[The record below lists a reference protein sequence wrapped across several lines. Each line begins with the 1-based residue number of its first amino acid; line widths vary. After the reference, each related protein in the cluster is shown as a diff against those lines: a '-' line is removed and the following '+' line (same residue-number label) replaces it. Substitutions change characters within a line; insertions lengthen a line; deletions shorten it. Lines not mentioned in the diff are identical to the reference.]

1 MACLFMSIRAFP
13 KPADKY
19 SRDISYELI
28 SSHKLNDEELC
39 YVSYVNKDYNKKIYS
54 IIYGQFIENEQKKSC
69 NIYLGS
75 RFANLGHHSGTS
87 NGDSTIPYE
96 RPSDSKHNRIRECS
110 RSHK

>member
-1 MACLFMSIRAFP
+1 M
-13 KPADKY
+13 K
-19 SRDISYELI
+19 LI

-75 RFANLGHHSGTS
+75 RFANLGHHCGTS
-87 NGDSTIPYE
+87 DGDSTIPYE
-96 RPSDSKHNRIRECS
+96 RPSDGKHNRIRECS